1 MEAAVYET
9 GETII
14 DVEENEDGLGVD
26 ITTSSG
32 RKFFGC
38 YIVSMNDSGI
48 DRDIEW
54 IDKGPISVT
63 IQFAYETKPDTR
75 AWDALKSMF

>member
-1 MEAAVYET
+1 
-9 GETII
+9 
-14 DVEENEDGLGVD
+14 
-26 ITTSSG
+26 
-32 RKFFGC
+32 
-38 YIVSMNDSGI
+38 MNDSGI